1 MSRWILLVLCC
12 WSLQLSAA
20 EDIYQFQSAADE
32 QRFRSLLVQLRCPK
46 CQNQA
51 IADSDAPIAMDMRNQ
66 VADMIRAGRSDDEI
80 VDYFVQRYGDFVSYH
95 PPVTAQTIILWLAP
109 LLAMA
114 GGGLLVV
121 LQIRR
126 ARRIARG
133 EDIV

>member
-12 WSLQLSAA
+12 WSLLLTAA
-20 EDIYQFQSAADE
+20 EDIYQFDSAADE

-66 VADMIRAGRSDDEI
+66 VADMIRAGHSDDEI
-80 VDYFVQRYGDFVSYH
+80 VDYFIQRYGDFVSYH
-95 PPVTAQTIILWLAP
+95 PPLTAQTMILWLAP

-121 LQIRR
+121 MQIRR